1 MTDGRRTAVKVV
13 AIIAVIIIVVLLL
26 LNPGVQSLL
35 KSIFVDPFQSSYPEY
50 ATFTLRRTFTIDAN
64 GGTVYNYTIDIPLP
78 SDLSE
83 NGNPLQEVQSV
94 SEQPNPSVEE
104 RYGMEWMEWGGTGP
118 VGQNSLSISITYQM
132 RVSTY
137 IWNLESGTVGNI
149 SDIPDSL
156 KDAYLGDEW
165 RIIVDHPSI
174 HQRSQAIVGERTN
187 VEDALRS
194 IYDWIVDNVD
204 YPSSS
209 TLLPKTSL
217 ETLSSGVGDCDDQ
230 AVLFCALARAAGIPA
245 WLQIGVLYDPFWQE
259 WGGHAWVQAY
269 LPLKDGEGVN
279 ATIDTVNRDFL
290 LWRPNRFADFTDDG
304 DAAHLEDYYL
314 SFHCSYDPTS
324 YPEGE
329 TPIFGQ
335 EFVALEYQESDS
347 TVRPEDFNMASALFF
362 HRLISPDI
370 CRVQVRI

>member
-1 MTDGRRTAVKVV
+1 MTNGRRTAGKVV
-13 AIIAVIIIVVLLL
+13 VIIAVIVIVVILL

-35 KSIFVDPFQSSYPEY
+35 KSIFVDPFQQSYPEY
-50 ATFTLRRTFTIDAN
+50 ATFTLRRTLTIDAN
-64 GGTVYNYTIDIPLP
+64 GGTVYNYTIDIPMP
-78 SDLSE
+78 PDLSE
-83 NGNPLQEVQSV
+83 NGNLLQEVQSV
-94 SEQPNPSVEE
+94 SAQPNPSVEE
-104 RYGMEWMEWGGTGP
+104 RYGLEWMQWEGAGP
-118 VGQNSLSISITYQM
+118 VGQNSHSISITYQM

-137 IWNLESGTVGNI
+137 IWNLESGDVGNI

-174 HQRSQAIVGERTN
+174 LQRSEAIVGERTN
-187 VEDALRS
+187 VEEALRA
-194 IYDWIVDNVD
+194 IYDWVVDNVD

-209 TLLPKTSL
+209 TILPKTSL

-245 WLQIGVLYDPFWQE
+245 WLQVGVLYDPFWQD

-269 LPLKDGEGVN
+269 LPLGNGGGVN

-304 DAAHLEDYYL
+304 DADHLEDYYL
-314 SFHCSYDPTS
+314 SFHCSYDPAS
-324 YPEGE
+324 YPDGE
-329 TPIFGQ
+329 TPIFGH
-335 EFVALEYQESDS
+335 EFTALEYQESDS
-347 TVRPEDFNMASALFF
+347 TVRPDDFNTASVLLCHWF
-362 HRLISPDI
+362 ISPDI
-370 CRVQVRI
+370 SRAQVRR